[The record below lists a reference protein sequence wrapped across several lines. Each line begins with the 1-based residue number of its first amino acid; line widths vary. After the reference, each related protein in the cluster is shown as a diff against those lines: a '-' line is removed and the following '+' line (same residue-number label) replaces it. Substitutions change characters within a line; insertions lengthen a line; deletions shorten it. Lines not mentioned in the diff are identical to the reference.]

1 MAFSFS
7 SVCVCVCV
15 CVWHAC
21 VSFTNAKITASSYL
35 APNGGPLSMRND
47 VDLSLYYASDRETHL
62 YFLCN
67 LLTGY
72 RCCAREEKIS
82 AALITHA
89 AG

>member
-1 MAFSFS
+1 
-7 SVCVCVCV
+7 
-15 CVWHAC
+15 
-21 VSFTNAKITASSYL
+21 
-35 APNGGPLSMRND
+35 MRND
-47 VDLSLYYASDRETHL
+47 VDLSLYYASDSETHL

-89 AG
+89 AGYNINGAQSVACSFLLIFN

>member
-1 MAFSFS
+1 
-7 SVCVCVCV
+7 
-15 CVWHAC
+15 
-21 VSFTNAKITASSYL
+21 
-35 APNGGPLSMRND
+35 MRND
-47 VDLSLYYASDRETHL
+47 VDLSLYYASDSETHL